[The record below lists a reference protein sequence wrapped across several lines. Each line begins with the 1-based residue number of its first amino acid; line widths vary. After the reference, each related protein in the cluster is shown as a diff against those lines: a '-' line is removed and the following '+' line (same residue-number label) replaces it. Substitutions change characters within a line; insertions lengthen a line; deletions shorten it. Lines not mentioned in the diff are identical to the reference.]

1 MLLLKEK
8 NILSQFRVMVN
19 FLLHSS
25 PEDKKKLPV
34 ILKAEMSLISI
45 WVVYVC
51 VCGGVGVG
59 GLQHTSPNLALTTLA
74 KYVEDEVVKNFLRHM
89 DYFFPSNMTYQG

>member
-1 MLLLKEK
+1 
-8 NILSQFRVMVN
+8 MVN

-34 ILKAEMSLISI
+34 ILKAEMSLSI

-51 VCGGVGVG
+51 VLG
-59 GLQHTSPNLALTTLA
+59 GLQHTSPNFALTTLA
-74 KYVEDEVVKNFLRHM
+74 KYVEDEVVKNFLRYM